1 MTCMRSHVFGGKV
14 IYTITFDIKFLRIPI
29 EFDQDFEKDLS
40 LSLSLFFVGL
50 LVSREAGQTKFKGH
64 L

>member
-40 LSLSLFFVGL
+40 LSLSSL
-50 LVSREAGQTKFKGH
+50 
-64 L
+64 

>member
-40 LSLSLFFVGL
+40 LSLFFVGL
-50 LVSREAGQTKFKGH
+50 LVSLEAGQTKFKGH

>member
-40 LSLSLFFVGL
+40 LSLFFVGL